1 MSQKS
6 ASKPERYAGLFEI
19 RFHIGELY
27 FLVPFLYCAEYGPD
41 EKVCLVFTREDVY
54 RQFRRDRV
62 LTRAID
68 EIGAVV
74 VRCFSDHLPEDGEG
88 DNPEIREQVRQFK
101 RRITRLLERTDY
113 LFVQIGGGYI
123 DRLMRG
129 RGMMHPI
136 IVRFP
141 HTSGP
146 ALYNVN
152 RSQKQDLRTRAKKGE
167 TMLVWDRRTEA
178 HYKRTGFETVIPI
191 GYHCTTPKW
200 LDFLETIR
208 DDRPRFALIFSYYP
222 RDDVLPLRKWRML
235 HRDTYQ
241 AIRDV
246 FPDIPIVVKPHP
258 NQDAR
263 QLRSF
268 MNTHQWENAEISN
281 DNPMLL
287 SKGSAFSV
295 SFLTGGIFNTMLMDI
310 PSINFFNARKEY
322 AAHHGALKQNYAA
335 FGAADV
341 GNRVELTAALKEI
354 EAGRLKMTFGTER
367 NKLRR
372 IESFRAL
379 TAKIR
384 KTQGS

>member
-1 MSQKS
+1 M
-6 ASKPERYAGLFEI
+6 
-19 RFHIGELY
+19 
-27 FLVPFLYCAEYGPD
+27 
-41 EKVCLVFTREDVY
+41 
-54 RQFRRDRV
+54 
-62 LTRAID
+62 
-68 EIGAVV
+68 
-74 VRCFSDHLPEDGEG
+74 
-88 DNPEIREQVRQFK
+88 
-101 RRITRLLERTDY
+101 
-113 LFVQIGGGYI
+113 
-123 DRLMRG
+123 
-129 RGMMHPI
+129 
-136 IVRFP
+136 
-141 HTSGP
+141 
-146 ALYNVN
+146 
-152 RSQKQDLRTRAKKGE
+152 
-167 TMLVWDRRTEA
+167 
-178 HYKRTGFETVIPI
+178 
-191 GYHCTTPKW
+191 
-200 LDFLETIR
+200 
-208 DDRPRFALIFSYYP
+208 
-222 RDDVLPLRKWRML
+222 PLRKWRML

-246 FPDIPIVVKPHP
+246 FPDISIVVKPHP
-258 NQDAR
+258 NQDTR

-268 MNTHQWENAEISN
+268 MNTHQWENAEISSE
-281 DNPMLL
+281 NPMLL
-287 SKGSAFSV
+287 SKGAAFSV